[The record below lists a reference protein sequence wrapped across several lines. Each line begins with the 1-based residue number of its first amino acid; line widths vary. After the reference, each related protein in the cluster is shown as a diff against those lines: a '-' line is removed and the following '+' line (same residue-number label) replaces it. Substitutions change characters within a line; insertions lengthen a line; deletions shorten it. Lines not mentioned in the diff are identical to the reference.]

1 MKLHPILDE
10 IGLRVAS
17 RQLHGASGARCSARY
32 NAGMTTILSIET
44 SCEHGSI
51 ALLRDAEILTRLLP
65 VGGNTHSG
73 SLLPAIKELLAEAS
87 LTVGALDV
95 IAFGRGPGAF
105 TGVRLACG
113 VAQGLALGADLPV
126 AAISS
131 LEALAL
137 PYASQVDRLYCAM
150 DARMSEVYVALFQR
164 EDAGFRPLANAAC
177 VAPDAVPL
185 PEQGGWQGVG
195 TAFAAYAAQLAA
207 RLGGSVTVLDATAVP
222 HAASVARLAAQR
234 PAAWQDAALAAPDYV
249 RNRVALTTAER
260 LAQGGRA

>member
-1 MKLHPILDE
+1 
-10 IGLRVAS
+10 
-17 RQLHGASGARCSARY
+17 
-32 NAGMTTILSIET
+32 MTTILSIET

-51 ALLRDAEILTRLLP
+51 ALLRSGEVLTHALP

-73 SLLPAIKELLAEAS
+73 ALLPAIKLLLAEAS
-87 LTVGALDV
+87 LSVSALDV

-137 PYASQVDRLYCAM
+137 PFASQASNLYCAM
-150 DARMSEVYVALFQR
+150 DARMSEIYVAM
-164 EDAGFRPLANAAC
+164 FRHSDKKLMTIAYPVCVPPAA
-177 VAPDAVPL
+177 APL
-185 PEQGGWQGVG
+185 PDQDGWLGVG
-195 TAFAAYAAQLAA
+195 TAFAAYGAQLAE
-207 RLGGSVTVLDATAVP
+207 RLGTKVSVLDASAVP
-222 HAASVARLAAQR
+222 QAASVARLAAID
-234 PAAWQDAALAAPDYV
+234 PASWLDAALAAPDYV

-260 LAQGGRA
+260 LAQGGRV

>member
-1 MKLHPILDE
+1 MKIPGHVA
-10 IGLRVAS
+10 LRALSWRAPDACSPASYNVAMS
-17 RQLHGASGARCSARY
+17 
-32 NAGMTTILSIET
+32 MILSIET

-51 ALLRDAEILTRLLP
+51 ALLNGTDAKNEVLSRSLP

-73 SLLPAIKELLAEAS
+73 SLLPAIKQLLAEAELS
-87 LTVGALDV
+87 IKALDV

-137 PYASQVDRLYCAM
+137 PHTAQATRLYCAM
-150 DARMSEVYVALFQR
+150 DARMSEVYVAMFSSENGSLR
-164 EDAGFRPLANAAC
+164 VVSDAVCVPPDTAPLPDAG
-177 VAPDAVPL
+177 
-185 PEQGGWQGVG
+185 QWSGVG
-195 TAFAAYAAQLAA
+195 TAFAAYRAQLAA
-207 RLGGSVTVLDATAVP
+207 RLGTQVNVLDARAVP
-222 HAASVARLAAQR
+222 QAASIARLAACN
-234 PAAWQDAALAAPDYV
+234 PALWLDAALAAPDYV

-260 LAQGGRA
+260 LAQGGKA

>member
-1 MKLHPILDE
+1 
-10 IGLRVAS
+10 
-17 RQLHGASGARCSARY
+17 
-32 NAGMTTILSIET
+32 MTTILSIET

-51 ALLRDAEILTRLLP
+51 ALLREGEVLTRLLP

-73 SLLPAIKELLAEAS
+73 SLLPAIKGLLAEAS
-87 LTVGALDV
+87 LAIGALDV

-131 LEALAL
+131 LEALAF
-137 PYASQVDRLYCAM
+137 PFVSQAVNLYCAM
-150 DARMSEVYVALFQR
+150 DARMSEVYVAMFPYQNL
-164 EDAGFRPLANAAC
+164 GLIPLAYPVC
-177 VAPDAVPL
+177 LPPDAVPL
-185 PEQGGWQGVG
+185 PEGDTWHGVG
-195 TAFAAYAAQLAA
+195 NAFAAYAAQLYA
-207 RLGGSVTVLDATAVP
+207 RLGVQVMVLDANAVP
-222 HAASVARLAAQR
+222 QAASVARLAASNS
-234 PAAWQDAALAAPDYV
+234 ASWQDAGLAAPDYV

>member
-1 MKLHPILDE
+1 MSI
-10 IGLRVAS
+10 
-17 RQLHGASGARCSARY
+17 
-32 NAGMTTILSIET
+32 ILSIET

-51 ALLRDAEILTRLLP
+51 ALLRGEEALSRALP

-73 SLLPAIKELLAEAS
+73 ALLPAIRQLLTEADI
-87 LTVGALDV
+87 TVTALDV

-113 VAQGLALGADLPV
+113 VAQGLALGGDLPV

-137 PYASQVDRLYCAM
+137 PYADRAPRLYCAM
-150 DARMSEVYVALFQR
+150 DARMSEVYVATFSGTGGMLQALT
-164 EDAGFRPLANAAC
+164 DATC
-177 VAPDAVPL
+177 VPPDAAPL
-185 PEQGGWQGVG
+185 PEMNEWSGIG

-207 RLGGSVTVLDATAVP
+207 RLGARVSVLDAAAVP
-222 HAASVARLAAQR
+222 QAISVARLAAAN
-234 PAAWQDAALAAPDYV
+234 PALWLDAAFAAPDYV

-260 LAQGGRA
+260 LAQGGKA